1 MRTKPALMLLHGVT
15 MSGAA
20 WDDVVPLLAE
30 RFDVIAPTAAGH
42 RGGPTLEGAATI
54 AAVTD
59 AAERELDSR
68 GLDAVHIA
76 GNSMGGWMAI
86 ELARRGRA
94 RSVCAFS
101 PAGLWKKDEKPGA
114 SRATLI
120 RTKRL
125 ADATR
130 HLAPALMKFGL
141 ARRITMRDI
150 AVHGDRMTP
159 EQAVRSFQDLVG
171 CDAAYDLL
179 NTRESVDPLLELPC
193 PITVTWAAHDRIFP
207 PAEFVPIARQRLPRA
222 RFVTAPGVGHVP
234 MIDDPVLCARLI
246 VESIEDETG

>member
-1 MRTKPALMLLHGVT
+1 MNDKPVLMLLHGVT

-20 WDDVVPLLAE
+20 WNDVVPLLAE

-42 RGGPTLEGAATI
+42 RGGPALAGVATI

-59 AAERELDSR
+59 AAERELDER

-76 GNSMGGWMAI
+76 GNSMGGWMAV

-101 PAGLWKKDEKPGA
+101 PAGLWKKDEMPGA

-130 HLAPALMKFGL
+130 RLAPALMRFGL
-141 ARRITMRDI
+141 ARRIAMRDI
-150 AVHGDRMTP
+150 AVHGDSMTP
-159 EQAVRSFQDLVG
+159 QQAVRSFQDLVG
-171 CDAAYDLL
+171 CEAAYELL
-179 NTRESVDPLLELPC
+179 NTRESMDPLLDLPC
-193 PITVTWAAHDRIFP
+193 PVTVAWAAHDRIFP
-207 PAEFVPIARQRLPRA
+207 SAEFVPIARQRLPRA
-222 RFVTAPGVGHVP
+222 RFVTVPGVGHVP
-234 MIDDPVLCARLI
+234 MIDDPVLCARTI
-246 VESIEDETG
+246 VDSIENQAG